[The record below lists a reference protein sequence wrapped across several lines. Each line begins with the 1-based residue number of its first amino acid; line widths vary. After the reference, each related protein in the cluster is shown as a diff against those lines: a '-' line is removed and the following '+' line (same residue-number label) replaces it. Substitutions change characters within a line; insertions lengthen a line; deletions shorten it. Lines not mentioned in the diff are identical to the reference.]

1 MAQSWQSNDSSFVDT
16 SQLIKRLDWL
26 DEERRKDKDTI
37 SLLQEQIVAL
47 QGENH
52 RFSTLIQD
60 IQNEIADI
68 GLLNAK
74 QQQLELE
81 IKSSTQD
88 LSRRLSDSDRNHSD
102 RENEIDGFRQNAQE
116 SLSRAILD
124 TRKQLEPIADLKKAV
139 QARMDDVF
147 TLTRRLEELDHKIEK
162 IALERDDFL
171 RFQKTNEEVRK
182 QMEKRLTD
190 MQNELSVYRK
200 RNDEMKNKVD
210 LSSDAIT
217 KIEQRVA
224 EIGNAE
230 NERKQQVTSFQEKM
244 AATDVKREKLLNEW
258 KTTFDEIVEKSSAME
273 MQFQSLDAIRRSVKH
288 SQEALDEATGRFDRR
303 TNEIT
308 EMQRLMEEKFRQEWA
323 TFKSDD
329 QKRWMNYSLG
339 QDEIQS
345 EYQRNVEMITTRLNK
360 LEDTTVITSDEAA
373 QNEERRTAQ
382 MQEVYALLRSWL
394 EKK

>member
-37 SLLQEQIVAL
+37 SLLQEQIIAL

-60 IQNEIADI
+60 IQNEITDI

-88 LSRRLSDSDRNHSD
+88 LSRRLADSDRNHSD
-102 RENEIDGFRQNAQE
+102 RENEIDNFRQNAQE

-124 TRKQLEPIADLKKAV
+124 TRKQLEPIADLKKAI

-147 TLTRRLEELDHKIEK
+147 SLTRRLEELDHKIDK

-182 QMEKRLTD
+182 QMDKRLTD

-230 NERKQQVTSFQEKM
+230 NDRKQQVTSFQEKM
-244 AATDVKREKLLNEW
+244 ASADVKREKLLNEW

-273 MQFQSLDAIRRSVKH
+273 MQVQSLDAIRRSVKH

-345 EYQRNVEMITTRLNK
+345 EYKRNVELMTTRLNK

>member
-37 SLLQEQIVAL
+37 SLLQEQIIAL

-60 IQNEIADI
+60 IQNEITDI
-68 GLLNAK
+68 GLLTAK

-88 LSRRLSDSDRNHSD
+88 LSRRLADSDRNHSD

-124 TRKQLEPIADLKKAV
+124 TRKQLEPIADLKKAI

-147 TLTRRLEELDHKIEK
+147 SLTRRLEELDHKIDK

-182 QMEKRLTD
+182 QMDKRLTD

-244 AATDVKREKLLNEW
+244 ASADVKREKLLNEW
-258 KTTFDEIVEKSSAME
+258 KTTFDEIVEKSSSME

-345 EYQRNVEMITTRLNK
+345 EYKRNVELMTTRLNK